1 MPLRSRLLVP
11 TLALLTTITSV
22 VSSLG
27 APLVPAIAQDAGV
40 SLGTAQW
47 TLTIS
52 LLVGAVSTP
61 IMGRLGGNQHRRT
74 VILVGL
80 LAATFGC
87 LLAALPTGFVGLVTG
102 RALQG
107 FGIGLTPLAIA
118 VIREFVSP
126 PRLSSTV
133 ALLSVTT
140 VAGAGLGY
148 PLTAWVAEGFGV
160 PAAFWL
166 GFAVCAVTLLLALL
180 VVPRSRSGHVDHVDW
195 LGALLLAVGTGALL
209 LAVSQGDPWGW
220 LSARVLALAIGAGV
234 LLGLWVHRTLRVEH
248 PLVDLRLATLRGTI
262 GANVT
267 AVTAGVATY
276 ILLTLVVVSVQAPR
290 DTGFGLDASVTT
302 AGLLLVPYSVM
313 SVLGSRFGLALMHRV
328 GAPVTL
334 PTGCVLYLVA
344 TLMLVRWHQEVWQL
358 LVVMAV
364 AGIGSGCTFAAM
376 PGLIVRAVPPT
387 ETGSATS
394 FNHVLRYLGFSAGSA
409 LALALLEVFSDD
421 GRLVDRSFTA
431 TTLVAAAIWLGTA
444 VVTLLLARAPRAQQ
458 GARRS
463 RS

>member
-1 MPLRSRLLVP
+1 MSLHSRLLVP

-27 APLVPAIAQDAGV
+27 APLVPAIAEDAGV

-52 LLVGAVSTP
+52 LLMGAVSTP

-74 VILVGL
+74 VILAGL
-80 LAATFGC
+80 LAVTLGC
-87 LLAALPTGFVGLVTG
+87 LLAALPTGFLGLVVG

-118 VIREFVSP
+118 VAREFTP
-126 PRLSSTV
+126 QPRLSSTV

-160 PAAFWL
+160 PAAVWL
-166 GFAVCAVTLLLALL
+166 GFAVCAVTLLLTAT
-180 VVPRSRSGHVDHVDW
+180 VVPASRSGHVDHVDW
-195 LGALLLAVGTGALL
+195 LGAFLLAVGNAALL

-220 LSARVLALAIGAGV
+220 LSARVLALAVGACV
-234 LLGLWVHRTLRVEH
+234 LLALWVHRTLRVEH
-248 PLVDLRLATLRGTI
+248 PLVDLHLATLRGTI

-276 ILLTLVVVSVQAPR
+276 MLLSLVVVSVQAPR
-290 DTGFGLDASVTT
+290 DTGFGLGASVTT

-313 SVLGSRFGLALMHRV
+313 SVLGSRFGLALMQRV
-328 GAPVTL
+328 RPPLVL
-334 PTGCVLYLVA
+334 PFGCTVYLAA
-344 TLMLVRWHQEVWQL
+344 TLALAAWHHEVWQL
-358 LVVMAV
+358 LAVMAV

-376 PGLIVRAVPPT
+376 PGLIVRAVPQT

-394 FNHVLRYLGFSAGSA
+394 FNNVLRYLGFSAGSA

-431 TTLVAAAIWLGTA
+431 TTLVAAGIWAATA
-444 VVTLLLARAPRAQQ
+444 GVTLWLARSQPR
-458 GARRS
+458 RRANPV
-463 RS
+463 

>member
-1 MPLRSRLLVP
+1 MSVRSRLLVP

-27 APLVPAIAQDAGV
+27 APLVPAIAEDAGV
-40 SLGTAQW
+40 SLSTAQW

-74 VILVGL
+74 VIIAGL
-80 LAATFGC
+80 LAATLGC
-87 LLAALPTGFVGLVTG
+87 LLAALPTGFVGLVIG

-118 VIREFVSP
+118 VVREFVSP
-126 PRLSSTV
+126 SRLTSTV

-160 PAAFWL
+160 PAAFGL
-166 GFAVCAVTLLLALL
+166 GFVVCSATLLLTLL
-180 VVPRSRSGHVDHVDW
+180 VVPPSRSGHVDHLDW
-195 LGALLLAVGTGALL
+195 NGALLLAVGTGALL

-220 LSARVLALAIGAGV
+220 LSVRVVTLAIGASV
-234 LLGLWVHRTLRVEH
+234 LLAFWVHRTLKVEH

-267 AVTAGVATY
+267 ALSAGVATY
-276 ILLTLVVVSVQAPR
+276 MLLTLVVVSVQAPR
-290 DTGFGLDASVTT
+290 ETGFGLEASVTT

-328 GAPVTL
+328 RAPVTL
-334 PTGCVLYLVA
+334 PVGCVLYLVG
-344 TLMLVRWHQEVWQL
+344 TLIFAIWHQEVWQL
-358 LVVMAV
+358 LIVMAV

-376 PGLIVRAVPPT
+376 PGIIVHAAPPS
-387 ETGSATS
+387 EVASAAS

-409 LALALLEVFSDD
+409 LALALLEVFADD
-421 GRLVDRSFTA
+421 GRLVDRSLTA
-431 TTLVAAAIWLGTA
+431 TTLVAAAIWLGSA
-444 VVTLLLARAPRAQQ
+444 VLTSLLARAPRPS
-458 GARRS
+458 GAA
-463 RS
+463 

>member
-1 MPLRSRLLVP
+1 M
-11 TLALLTTITSV
+11 

-27 APLVPAIAQDAGV
+27 APLVPAIAEDAGV

-47 TLTIS
+47 TLTIT

-61 IMGRLGGNQHRRT
+61 IMGRLGGNQHRRP
-74 VILVGL
+74 VIVAGLVASTL
-80 LAATFGC
+80 GC
-87 LLAALPTGFVGLVTG
+87 LLAALPSGFVGLVAG

-107 FGIGLTPLAIA
+107 FAIGLTPLAIA
-118 VIREFVSP
+118 VAREFVAP
-126 PRLSSTV
+126 ARLSSTV

-148 PLTAWVAEGFGV
+148 PLTAWVADGFGV

-166 GFAVCAVTLLLALL
+166 GFAVCTLTLVLTLLA
-180 VVPRSRSGHVDHVDW
+180 VPASRSGHVDHVDW
-195 LGALLLAVGTGALL
+195 LGALLLAVGIGALL

-220 LSARVLALAIGAGV
+220 LSVRVLGLAVGAFV
-234 LLGLWVHRTLRVEH
+234 LLGLWVLRTLRVAH
-248 PLVDLRLATLRGTI
+248 PLVDLHLATVRGTV
-262 GANVT
+262 GANLT

-276 ILLTLVVVSVQAPR
+276 MLLTLVVVSVQAPSG
-290 DTGFGLDASVTT
+290 TGFGLDASVTT

-313 SVLGSRFGLALMHRV
+313 SVLGSRLGLGIMTRVRADLVLPFGCL
-328 GAPVTL
+328 
-334 PTGCVLYLVA
+334 LYLVA
-344 TLMLVRWHQEVWQL
+344 TVALARWHHEVWQL

-376 PGLIVRAVPPT
+376 PGLIVRAVPAA

-431 TTLVAAAIWLGTA
+431 TTLVAAGIWLGTA
-444 VVTLLLARAPRAQQ
+444 VVTLLIARGPSAPREA
-458 GARRS
+458 GTPRVL
-463 RS
+463 